1 MIFVKIGNIF
11 RIRTLPPA
19 AGLGAGP
26 QTDLSGARNGNDA
39 FRKGATGFPDDS
51 GSGRGHGAGTTAG
64 KNHPAA
70 AGDGATAD
78 GDDAAADESDSVTA
92 KNDTTAA

>member
-70 AGDGATAD
+70 AGD
-78 GDDAAADESDSVTA
+78 DAAADESDSATA

>member
-78 GDDAAADESDSVTA
+78 ESDSATA

>member
-19 AGLGAGP
+19 AGLGAG
-26 QTDLSGARNGNDA
+26 
-39 FRKGATGFPDDS
+39 
-51 GSGRGHGAGTTAG
+51 TTAG

-70 AGDGATAD
+70 AGD
-78 GDDAAADESDSVTA
+78 DAAADESDSATA

>member
-19 AGLGAGP
+19 AGL
-26 QTDLSGARNGNDA
+26 
-39 FRKGATGFPDDS
+39 
-51 GSGRGHGAGTTAG
+51 GAGTTAG

-78 GDDAAADESDSVTA
+78 GDDAAADGDDAAADESDSATA

>member
-1 MIFVKIGNIF
+1 M
-11 RIRTLPPA
+11 
-19 AGLGAGP
+19 
-26 QTDLSGARNGNDA
+26 SGARNGNDA

-70 AGDGATAD
+70 DGDDAAADGDDAAADGDDATAA
-78 GDDAAADESDSVTA
+78 GDDAAADESDSATA

>member
-19 AGLGAGP
+19 AGL
-26 QTDLSGARNGNDA
+26 
-39 FRKGATGFPDDS
+39 
-51 GSGRGHGAGTTAG
+51 GAGTTAG

-78 GDDAAADESDSVTA
+78 GDDAAADESDSATA